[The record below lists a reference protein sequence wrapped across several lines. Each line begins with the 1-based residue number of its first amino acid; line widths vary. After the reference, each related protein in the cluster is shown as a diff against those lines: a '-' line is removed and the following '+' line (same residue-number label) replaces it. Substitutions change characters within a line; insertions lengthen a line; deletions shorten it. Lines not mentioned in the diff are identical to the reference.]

1 MSHRIDLSFD
11 LGVVCREIKRQN
23 FKNLDERKKFIQR
36 RLAETKAQRW
46 TGTTDGWR
54 FSSNEHDRR
63 LRIAAYEAVLAE
75 AQS

>member
-1 MSHRIDLSFD
+1 MSHRINLSFD
-11 LGVVCREIKRQN
+11 LGVVGREIKRQN
-23 FKNLDERKKFIQR
+23 FKKLGDRKKFIQR

-46 TGTTDGWR
+46 AGTPGGWR